1 MKNII
6 LLGYVLAVLSTSFS
20 PFYSLT
26 KQLDFASDH
35 TENEEAQSVFNYNAT
50 KEDVTFNN
58 LLNVYL
64 FWGDGCPFCE
74 KEIAFL
80 KENEEKLK
88 GKINLYA
95 FEVWHNEENQAMLQE
110 VKRKLNNSATG
121 IPFLVFNDNI
131 TVGFN
136 ESFQN
141 ELLTEIL
148 KANKTRDIIEEI
160 I

>member
-1 MKNII
+1 M
-6 LLGYVLAVLSTSFS
+6 
-20 PFYSLT
+20 
-26 KQLDFASDH
+26 
-35 TENEEAQSVFNYNAT
+35 
-50 KEDVTFNN
+50 
-58 LLNVYL
+58 
-64 FWGDGCPFCE
+64 
-74 KEIAFL
+74 
-80 KENEEKLK
+80 
-88 GKINLYA
+88 YA
-95 FEVWHNEENQAMLQE
+95 FEVWNNEENQAMLQE
-110 VKRKLNNSATG
+110 IKRKLNNSATG

>member
-26 KQLDFASDH
+26 KQLDFASNH
-35 TENEEAQSVFNYNAT
+35 TENEDVESVFNYNAT

-80 KENEEKLK
+80 KENEE
-88 GKINLYA
+88 
-95 FEVWHNEENQAMLQE
+95 NQAMLQE
-110 VKRKLNNSATG
+110 VKRKLNNTATG